1 MATIGPFSIRFD
13 QRKSDNTM
21 FKERY
26 VSGSNLFLIT
36 DSTGL
41 LTGSNRNL
49 PTASFS
55 EISASNSNFGAT
67 IVSGL
72 TKLFDIVYAYAG
84 IVGNVTGSVSGSRV
98 IANTITASSI
108 SASSIVAQGPLNS
121 VQYNLNGYLT
131 GSSIFYITSSQAEL
145 TGNFYVTQMI
155 DATTGSFDK
164 IYLNTTASA
173 PASSSS
179 SGTPGEFRLD
189 NHFMYIYTQGGWKR
203 FAASKWS

>member
-26 VSGSNLFLIT
+26 VSGSNLFLVT

-41 LTGSNRNL
+41 LTGSNSNL
-49 PTASFS
+49 PDASFS
-55 EISASNSNFGAT
+55 NISSTSSSFGAT

-84 IVGNVTGSVSGSRV
+84 IVGNVTGSVSGSSV
-98 IANTITASSI
+98 IANTITASVI
-108 SASSIVAQGPLNS
+108 SASSIVAQGPNYS
-121 VQYNLNGYLT
+121 IQYNSSGFLT
-131 GSSIFYITSSQAEL
+131 GSNVFYITGSQAEL
-145 TGNFYVTQMI
+145 TGNFYVTQMV
-155 DATTGSFDK
+155 DAATGSFDK
-164 IYLNTTASA
+164 IYLNVTASA
-173 PASSSS
+173 PVSSSTI
-179 SGTPGEFRLD
+179 GTPGEIRID
-189 NHFMYIYTQGGWKR
+189 NHFMYIYTRGEWKR